1 MFQTIFIRLVNSIA
15 VSIQRNIQEAYK
27 NKHQVSIFAYLAV
40 LQVNLCP
47 SLYAVKWVHL
57 SDVL

>member
-47 SLYAVKWVHL
+47 SLYAVK
-57 SDVL
+57 